1 MSNPS
6 PSKPSPL
13 NPELPVIAVLG
24 GAGKQGSGLA
34 LRWAHAGHRV
44 VIGSRTPE
52 RAAAVA
58 AELNALLGEE
68 RVQGSDNRDAAHQA
82 GIVVLAV
89 PFAAQRAT
97 AEEVRDAL
105 DGKLLIDVT
114 VPLVPPK
121 VGRVQLPDGKS
132 AVEAIQVLLG
142 DATRVVSAFQNVS
155 AHHLRKIGHEI
166 DCDVLVCA
174 DDKAA
179 GEQVVELAHAI
190 GIRAWYAGPLA
201 NSVVAEGLTSVLI
214 SLNQRYKVPGAGIR
228 ITGIG

>member
-1 MSNPS
+1 M
-6 PSKPSPL
+6 

>member
-1 MSNPS
+1 MSN
-6 PSKPSPL
+6 PSPL

-34 LRWAHAGHRV
+34 LRWAHAGHA
-44 VIGSRTPE
+44 VIVGSRTPE
-52 RAAAVA
+52 RAAEGA
-58 AELNALLGEE
+58 AELNALLGDE
-68 RVQGSDNRDAAHQA
+68 RVRGTGNLEAAQA
-82 GIVVLAV
+82 ADIVVLAV
-89 PFAAQRAT
+89 PFSAQRGT
-97 AEEVRDAL
+97 VEEVRDAL
-105 DGKLLIDVT
+105 AGKLLIDVT

-132 AVEAIQVLLG
+132 AVEAIQLLLG
-142 DATRVVSAFQNVS
+142 DGVRVVSAFQNIS
-155 AHHLRKIGHEI
+155 ATHLRKLGHEI

-179 GEQVVELAHAI
+179 GEQVVALAQSI
-190 GIRAWYAGPLA
+190 DMRAWYAGPLA

-228 ITGIG
+228 ITGIA